1 MRGSRFQLA
10 YGKGETLTP
19 EELKKLE
26 LKDKEIK
33 IKDNTGELPDLIVN
47 DVGTARKYIDYM
59 NRPQDEKK
67 ITDLVLNIRG
77 TLEKLNNLNQ
87 ALIQPEKIIIG
98 EDEEVFAWADD
109 DDPKEIL
116 NLLNNLNDENEF
128 NKLKILYLTR
138 ENKALK
144 KELDFIQNS
153 ITESIK
159 HQKTELAQKALKK
172 VIEDYNNYL
181 INGE

>member
-1 MRGSRFQLA
+1 MTEKRFTFTQDTLAKADVFDGSEFVCCTLSVWVEQLV
-10 YGKGETLTP
+10 
-19 EELKKLE
+19 
-26 LKDKEIK
+26 
-33 IKDNTGELPDLIVN
+33 DL
-47 DVGTARKYIDYM
+47 
-59 NRPQDEKK
+59 
-67 ITDLVLNIRG
+67 
-77 TLEKLNNLNQ
+77 LNQ
-87 ALIQPEKIIIG
+87 
-98 EDEEVFAWADD
+98 
-109 DDPKEIL
+109 
-116 NLLNNLNDENEF
+116 LNDENEF

-172 VIEDYNNYL
+172 IIEDYNNYL